1 VQRQAHNAAL
11 ISEAMAA
18 EVASGRWGDASDRA
32 LAAAAHEARRC
43 AADVEQLQFGHIL
56 DGIGDAAARLLKPEA
71 SGPEFAARAE
81 HAGRVAA
88 VGRHAAVQS
97 ARGLSLVS
105 SDFAQASTAVSA
117 HATKAP
123 MYEQVYDFVASAPS
137 DDGSASYDFIGSD
150 DALASIAG
158 IEFPNVGHG
167 GLGGAPRLN
176 GREKRRAERRAR
188 TAAAAAP
195 TAGAS
200 SSDTPVAG
208 VVVEPSE
215 ENKVEPSVEDAVDQ
229 NAERDAD
236 ECSSESGLYS
246 MAADDSE
253 AALELLAR
261 DEDTAADVMASLA
274 REAAP
279 PFLVARASADRAAG
293 IQSHAIGSPAPVAPT
308 AAVPSGPVSSP
319 AAIAPLAAERV
330 HSSCSVNIAAHTR
343 PTPAGPVTSPSPAV
357 ARSSPTSQTLSVKAL
372 SVKAPFATPSATRD
386 TTDSVM
392 GELLGDSE
400 EIASAGT
407 KEPDSVQRSRSRD
420 LELTLPPLRDA
431 DFSLALAGDTLV
443 SQVRGFSDTLFAY

>member
-1 VQRQAHNAAL
+1 
-11 ISEAMAA
+11 
-18 EVASGRWGDASDRA
+18 
-32 LAAAAHEARRC
+32 
-43 AADVEQLQFGHIL
+43 
-56 DGIGDAAARLLKPEA
+56 
-71 SGPEFAARAE
+71 
-81 HAGRVAA
+81 
-88 VGRHAAVQS
+88 
-97 ARGLSLVS
+97 
-105 SDFAQASTAVSA
+105 
-117 HATKAP
+117 
-123 MYEQVYDFVASAPS
+123 
-137 DDGSASYDFIGSD
+137 
-150 DALASIAG
+150 
-158 IEFPNVGHG
+158 
-167 GLGGAPRLN
+167 
-176 GREKRRAERRAR
+176 
-188 TAAAAAP
+188 
-195 TAGAS
+195 
-200 SSDTPVAG
+200 
-208 VVVEPSE
+208 
-215 ENKVEPSVEDAVDQ
+215 
-229 NAERDAD
+229 
-236 ECSSESGLYS
+236 

-293 IQSHAIGSPAPVAPT
+293 IQSHAISSPAPVAPT

-330 HSSCSVNIAAHTR
+330 HSSYSVNIAAHTR

-407 KEPDSVQRSRSRD
+407 KEPDSVQRSRARD

-443 SQVRGFSDTLFAY
+443 SQVRGFSNTLFAY